1 MTIKKVMHA
10 LWQKRKIF
18 FVCFFLLLL
27 IARAPASL
35 LNQLVAGY
43 YPALQLSAAEG
54 SVWRGKVA
62 NAGLAVNGSYLP
74 VGELQWQFHPWSFL
88 VFQPAMSIESDWP
101 GQQVSMRLAI
111 GFSGLSISELRAEF
125 PLSIIEPWA
134 PLLVKGR
141 AFVAIDELQLSS
153 DSLLHAEGLIH
164 LRELLWLGGDVHMP
178 LGNYQT
184 DVTTDKKII
193 TLNLQDNQANLGLT
207 GDVKVKPGGDYE
219 INLRAQARENLN
231 PAVIKTLSFMGKKQA
246 DGDIVIKRSGSWK

>member
-1 MTIKKVMHA
+1 MIIEKLMHA
-10 LWQKRKIF
+10 LWQRRKVF
-18 FVCFFLLLL
+18 FVSAFFLLLVV
-27 IARAPASL
+27 RAPASL

-62 NAGLAVNGSYLP
+62 NAGLSVNGSYLP

-88 VFQPAMSIESDWP
+88 VLQPAMSVESDWP

-111 GFSGLSISELRAEF
+111 GFSGLSISALRAEF

-134 PLLVKGR
+134 PLLVKGQ

-153 DSLLHAEGLIH
+153 STLRRAEGLIH

-178 LGNYQT
+178 LGNYQA
-184 DVTTDKKII
+184 DVRTDKKII
-193 TLNLQDNQANLGLT
+193 TLNVQDKQANLGLS
-207 GDVKVKPGGDYE
+207 GDLKIKPGGDYVM
-219 INLRAQARENLN
+219 NLTAQARENLN
-231 PAVIKTLSFMGKKQA
+231 PAVIKTLSWMGKKQT
-246 DGDIVIKRSGSWK
+246 DGAIVIKRSGSWK